1 MAPIAIG
8 QILASVEA
16 LSIGRLYRRD
26 GLLRGVSARGMAP
39 GTFRRRLATV
49 LDAPV
54 TPRILASVNLTA
66 SVALLLGYNRRPI
79 QIWASTIIGACNRL
93 NEIRTPYGRDGA
105 DQMTAVIT
113 QYRAISALIP
123 DTDRSD
129 DLFLRAVNFQSGLSY
144 FVSGLSKLFG
154 SSWVQGDAL
163 GEIVQTQAYGSGP
176 AAQVLKSRTWLAR
189 LLTWATPLWEV
200 SFPVVYML
208 PERWGRLALVGVKG
222 FHVAVAA
229 VMELPRFIWGFTG
242 SHGAVDY
249 VIRRQVLPS
258 SKVERVVL
266 TAAAAVTATTAT
278 YAAAQRALDIE
289 RRRGLKGT
297 ELWPMNDGDIEYVH
311 QSPTTADTD
320 PSTAPVVILE
330 AGLGNSLDAWAWVSA
345 FSRPDCHVIAYH
357 RRGYGQTTSSALP
370 HTVVDVLV
378 RSTRSSGPLIGVTH
392 SIGLLALASYAGRD
406 IAGRRIAAVVIVDG
420 TDPDLFAADRQDRRR
435 VGTYLQAQLRSMFAA
450 LTGIYNF
457 APHAVGRQSRY
468 EPDQQNGIIQF
479 VFCPR
484 NIHRAIG
491 EYFEFETDQVLDALR
506 AIPNRYLVASQ
517 ENAAQQAELAI
528 KIGAEYTLVP
538 DSSHRSIIGFRE
550 NAQQV
555 ALVIRGA
562 ADAAA

>member
-1 MAPIAIG
+1 M
-8 QILASVEA
+8 
-16 LSIGRLYRRD
+16 
-26 GLLRGVSARGMAP
+26 
-39 GTFRRRLATV
+39 
-49 LDAPV
+49 
-54 TPRILASVNLTA
+54 LASVNLAA
-66 SVALLLGYNRRPI
+66 SVALLLGNNRRPV
-79 QIWASTIIGACNRL
+79 QIWASAIIGACNRL

-123 DTDRSD
+123 GADRSD

-176 AAQVLKSRTWLAR
+176 AAEVLRSRPWLAR
-189 LLTWATPLWEV
+189 LLTWATPIWEL
-200 SFPVVYML
+200 SFPIVYML
-208 PERWGRLALVGVKG
+208 PKRCGRLALVGVKG

-249 VIRRQVLPS
+249 VIRRHVLPS
-258 SKVERVVL
+258 SQLERVVL
-266 TAAAAVTATTAT
+266 TVAAAVTATSAT

-311 QSPTTADTD
+311 RAPTVADTD
-320 PSTAPVVILE
+320 ASTAPVVILE
-330 AGLGNSLDAWAWVSA
+330 AGLGNPLDAWTWVSA

-370 HTVVDVLV
+370 HTVVDALV
-378 RSTRSSGPLIGVTH
+378 RKTRSSGPLIGVTH
-392 SIGLLALASYAGRD
+392 SIGLLALAGYADRD
-406 IAGRRIAAVVIVDG
+406 IAGRRIAAAVIVDG
-420 TDPDLFAADRQDRRR
+420 TDPDLLAADRKDRRR
-435 VGTYLQAQLRSMFAA
+435 VGTYLQAQLRTMFAA

-468 EPDQQNGIIQF
+468 EPDQQNGIVQF
-479 VFCPR
+479 VFGPR
-484 NIHRAIG
+484 NIYRAIG
-491 EYFEFETDQVLDALR
+491 EYFEFETDQVLDILR
-506 AIPNRYLVASQ
+506 SIPNRYLVASQ
-517 ENAAQQAELAI
+517 ENAAQQAELAM
-528 KIGAEYTLVP
+528 KLGAEYTLVP

-555 ALVIRGA
+555 ALVIDGA
-562 ADAAA
+562 VDGAS